1 MRLTPHWL
9 TGALAFLGF
18 CYLIVRPFGMDDG
31 AVWLFAVASSV
42 ALGGWLRL
50 AYRVTILERSKRVV
64 TLRIERRRSGCLSLR
79 QRLGLGAAVG
89 LVALLTVAVIGNALV
104 RGAQSDWSPTSSPPR
119 LHDSGR
125 LPVISG
131 PSGKSR
137 IEPRYSRVVS
147 SVAGVG
153 AEVRCWSVAD
163 WRKRQ
168 VEWGNWRGQELGPW
182 GAYAT
187 TGRFRVHL
195 SPAIC
200 ATLARLAYDHVPVRE
215 DAWPEELAWSVG
227 ALAHEA
233 QHVRGVLDEG
243 KAECFGVQSIA
254 KTAEALGRSNEEGR
268 YLARLYWASTYLA
281 RDARFRPE
289 ECRDGG
295 RLDAHP
301 DRHAWP

>member
-1 MRLTPHWL
+1 
-9 TGALAFLGF
+9 LGSASS
-18 CYLIVRPFGMDDG
+18 LSGRWAWITARPGC
-31 AVWLFAVASSV
+31 FAVASSV
-42 ALGGWLRL
+42 AFGAWLRL
-50 AYRVTILERSKRVV
+50 AYGATIVERSQRAV
-64 TLRIERRRSGCLSLR
+64 TVRIERRGSRCLSLR
-79 QRLGLGAAVG
+79 QRLGLGAVVG
-89 LVALLTVAVIGNALV
+89 LIGLLTVTLTGNVLV
-104 RGAQSDWSPTSSPPR
+104 RKAQSDWSPMSSPPQ

-125 LPVISG
+125 LPVIGG

-187 TGRFRVHL
+187 SGRFRVHL

-215 DAWPEELAWSVG
+215 DPWPGQLAWSVG

-243 KAECFGVQSIA
+243 TAECFGRAVDHEDRGGSGTKQRRRPVSRA
-254 KTAEALGRSNEEGR
+254 PVLDVDVPR
-268 YLARLYWASTYLA
+268 ARLALPS
-281 RDARFRPE
+281 
-289 ECRDGG
+289 
-295 RLDAHP
+295 
-301 DRHAWP
+301 